1 MISSAN
7 GAKRG
12 GTRAAKLIEASHLRF
27 VEAFIREPF
36 KVGSLWPSSD
46 ELSRAVV
53 DGCDFK
59 RDDLVVEL
67 GPGTGS
73 FTKLLLKRLGRRG
86 RLLAMEI
93 SDTNIAELRRRFP
106 HCDVIHDSAEHLPL
120 HLGDAKADCVVS
132 GLAWG
137 NMLPPMQD
145 RILNA
150 TLTSLAPDGQF
161 VAFAYVHALW
171 LPTARRFRRLLL
183 QSFPRVE
190 TTRIV
195 WRNLPPAIVYRCW
208 RG

>member
-7 GAKRG
+7 GAKRS

-36 KVGSLWPSSD
+36 KVGALWPSSD

-73 FTKLLLKRLGRRG
+73 FTKLLLKRPGRRG
-86 RLLAMEI
+86 RPLPMEI
-93 SDTNIAELRRRFP
+93 RHTNTPEWRRRFP
-106 HCDVIHDSAEHLPL
+106 HCDVIPDSAEHLPL
-120 HLGDAKADCVVS
+120 HLGDAKANCVVS

-137 NMLPPMQD
+137 NMLP
-145 RILNA
+145 
-150 TLTSLAPDGQF
+150 
-161 VAFAYVHALW
+161 AL
-171 LPTARRFRRLLL
+171 
-183 QSFPRVE
+183 Q
-190 TTRIV
+190 
-195 WRNLPPAIVYRCW
+195 
-208 RG
+208 